1 MNEQEFGSAPIG
13 RLFIRCTIPAMV
25 GMGFSAIYSI
35 TDGIFVGHFI
45 GQEALAAV
53 NLVMPII
60 MIITALADMVATG
73 SSVRISILLG
83 RNDHREANRVFTVC
97 LGLITAIAT
106 VFGLFGCLFARP
118 IIGLM
123 GADGLTADYAVE
135 YLRVFALFMPLC
147 CIYYSTDNYLRVCGR
162 VNLSM
167 TINIV
172 CSLLNIALDVLLI
185 VVLEQG
191 LWAAAVAS
199 CVSMSL
205 GAVWALV
212 PFVRR
217 KLPLVFSKGWIGMRQ
232 MLVIVAN
239 GSSEFFV
246 SIAGSLFAVV
256 VNVVLLRLGG
266 STAVAAAAI
275 VEYVASLTGMVI
287 HSMVDA
293 LQPAVSYCFGAGLL
307 QRMRRIQ
314 RAVMAASAVLSL
326 LSMLFLLFGGRLLLP
341 FFIKD
346 GDAALYDLSLRA
358 MQLYALSYL
367 VSWIDGTL
375 SGFMTAVERPFH
387 SIAISLLS
395 TFVFPLLFLAVLVPL
410 WGLDGVWLLHFVAG
424 VFSAAAAILIVRRV
438 RLQEPP
444 SSPPVASFFQPTLSL
459 DFIRPFLA
467 MPKLKQV
474 WLWSSGLTKTF
485 NYRRKAHI

>member
-1 MNEQEFGSAPIG
+1 
-13 RLFIRCTIPAMV
+13 MV

-35 TDGIFVGHFI
+35 TDGIFVGHYI

-53 NLVMPII
+53 NLVMPVI

-83 RNDHREANRVFTVC
+83 RDDDKVDSRQGDENYAIRSDGRIVRNDDEVNRVFTVC
-97 LGLITAIAT
+97 LGLITFIAAF
-106 VFGLFGCLFARP
+106 FGLLGYLFSRQL
-118 IIGLM
+118 IGLM
-123 GADGLTADYAVE
+123 GAEGQTAEYAVE
-135 YLRVFALFMPLC
+135 YLRMFALFMPFC

-162 VNLSM
+162 VKLSM

-172 CSLLNIALDVLLI
+172 CSLLNIVLDVLLI

-199 CVSMSL
+199 CISMSL
-205 GAVWALV
+205 GAVWSLV

-217 KLPLVFSKGWIGMRQ
+217 KLPLVFTKGWIGGRQ
-232 MLVIVAN
+232 MLTIMAN
-239 GSSEFFV
+239 GSSEFFI
-246 SIAGSLFAVV
+246 SIAGSLFAVIF
-256 VNVVLLRLGG
+256 NVVLLRLGG

-275 VEYVASLTGMVI
+275 VEYVQSLTGMVI

-307 QRMRRIQ
+307 KRMKRIQ
-314 RAVMAASAVLSL
+314 RAVMTASAVLSL
-326 LSMLFLLFGGRLLLP
+326 ASMLFLLFGGRLLLP

-346 GDAALYDLSLRA
+346 GDAALYALSLRA

-375 SGFMTAVERPFH
+375 SGFMTAVERPLH
-387 SIAISLLS
+387 SLSISMLS
-395 TFVFPLLFLAVLVPL
+395 TFFFPLLFMAVLVPL
-410 WGLDGVWLLHFVAG
+410 WQLDGVWLLHFVAG
-424 VFSAAAAILIVRRV
+424 IFSAAAAIFIVRSV
-438 RLQEPP
+438 KLQEAP
-444 SSPPVASFFQPTLSL
+444 SALPIAAFFQPTLS
-459 DFIRPFLA
+459 
-467 MPKLKQV
+467 
-474 WLWSSGLTKTF
+474 F
-485 NYRRKAHI
+485 NYRRKNKIR

>member
-1 MNEQEFGSAPIG
+1 MNEKEFGSAPIG
-13 RLFIRCTIPAMV
+13 RLFVQCTVPAMV

-35 TDGIFVGHFI
+35 TDAIFVGHFI

-83 RNDHREANRVFTVC
+83 RNNHTEANRVFTVC
-97 LGLITAIAT
+97 LGLIATIAT
-106 VFGLFGCLFARP
+106 VFGLLGCLLARP

-123 GADGLTADYAVE
+123 GAEGLTANYAVE

-147 CIYYSTDNYLRVCGR
+147 CIYYSTDNYLRVCGQ

-172 CSLLNIALDVLLI
+172 CSLLNIVLDVVLI
-185 VVLEQG
+185 VVLKQG

-205 GAVWALV
+205 GAGWSLV

-217 KLPLVFSKGWIGMRQ
+217 KLPLVFAKGWIGMRQ
-232 MLVIVAN
+232 MLAILTN

-246 SIAGSLFAVV
+246 SIAGSLFAVII
-256 VNVVLLRLGG
+256 NVVLLRLGG
-266 STAVAAAAI
+266 ATAVAAAAI
-275 VEYVASLTGMVI
+275 VEYVQSLTGMII

-346 GDAALYDLSLRA
+346 GDAALYALSLRA
-358 MQLYALSYL
+358 MQLYAFSYL

-375 SGFMTAVERPFH
+375 SGFMTAVERPLQ
-387 SIAISLLS
+387 SLAISLLG
-395 TFVFPLLFLAVLVPL
+395 TFFFPLLFMAVLVPL
-410 WGLDGVWLLHFVAG
+410 WGLDGVWLLDFVAG
-424 VFSAAAAILIVRRV
+424 VFSAAAAIIIVRRAQ
-438 RLQEPP
+438 LQEPP
-444 SSPPVASFFQPTLSL
+444 SALPVASFFQPTLS
-459 DFIRPFLA
+459 
-467 MPKLKQV
+467 
-474 WLWSSGLTKTF
+474 F
-485 NYRRKAHI
+485 NYRRKNKIR

>member
-1 MNEQEFGSAPIG
+1 MNEQEFGLAPIG
-13 RLFIRCTIPAMV
+13 KLFVRCTVPAMV

-83 RNDHREANRVFTVC
+83 QAGNKEANHVFTVC
-97 LGLITAIAT
+97 LGLIATIAT
-106 VFGLFGCLFARP
+106 VFGLLGCLFARQ

-123 GADGLTADYAVE
+123 GAEGLTADYAVE

-147 CIYYSTDNYLRVCGR
+147 CIYYSTDNYLRVCGQ

-172 CSLLNIALDVLLI
+172 CSLLNIVLDVLLI

-199 CVSMSL
+199 CASMSI
-205 GAVWALV
+205 GAVWSLV
-212 PFVRR
+212 PLVRR

-232 MLVIVAN
+232 MLAIVAN

-256 VNVVLLRLGG
+256 NIVLLRLGG

-287 HSMVDA
+287 HSMTDA
-293 LQPAVSYCFGAGLL
+293 LQPAISYCFGAGLL

-314 RAVMAASAVLSL
+314 RVVMSAAAILSL
-326 LSMLFLLFGGRLLLP
+326 LSMLFLMFGGRLLLP

-346 GDAALYDLSLRA
+346 GDAAFYALSIRA
-358 MQLYALSYL
+358 MQLYAFSYL

-375 SGFMTAVERPFH
+375 AGFMTAVERPWH
-387 SIAISLLS
+387 SLAISLLG
-395 TFVFPLLFLAVLVPL
+395 TCVYPLLFLAVLVPL
-410 WGLDGVWLLHFVAG
+410 WGLDGVWIHHVVAG
-424 VFSAAAAILIVRRV
+424 VFSAVTAILIVRRV

-444 SSPPVASFFQPTLSL
+444 SAPPIASFFQPTIS
-459 DFIRPFLA
+459 
-467 MPKLKQV
+467 
-474 WLWSSGLTKTF
+474 F
-485 NYRRKAHI
+485 NYRR

>member
-13 RLFIRCTIPAMV
+13 SLFVRCTVPAMV

-83 RNDHREANRVFTVC
+83 SGNNKEANRVFTVC
-97 LGLITAIAT
+97 LGLIATIAT
-106 VFGLFGCLFARP
+106 VFGLLGCLFARQ

-123 GADGLTADYAVE
+123 GAEGLTADYAVE

-147 CIYYSTDNYLRVCGR
+147 CIYYSTDNYLRVCGQ

-172 CSLLNIALDVLLI
+172 CSLLNIVLDVLLI

-199 CVSMSL
+199 CASMSI
-205 GAVWALV
+205 GALWSLV
-212 PFVRR
+212 PFVV
-217 KLPLVFSKGWIGMRQ
+217 KTAKPSYTMSSLPLVFSKGWIGMRQ
-232 MLVIVAN
+232 LLAIVAN

-256 VNVVLLRLGG
+256 VNIVLLRLGG

-287 HSMVDA
+287 HSMTDA
-293 LQPAVSYCFGAGLL
+293 LQPAISYCFGAGLL

-314 RAVMAASAVLSL
+314 RVVMSAAAVLSL

-346 GDAALYDLSLRA
+346 GDAALYALSIRA
-358 MQLYALSYL
+358 MQLYAFSYL

-375 SGFMTAVERPFH
+375 AGFMTAVERPWH
-387 SIAISLLS
+387 SLAISLLG
-395 TFVFPLLFLAVLVPL
+395 TCVYPLLFLAVLVHL
-410 WGLDGVWLLHFVAG
+410 WGLDGVWIHHVVAG
-424 VFSAAAAILIVRRV
+424 VFSAVTAILIVRRV
-438 RLQEPP
+438 RLAEPP
-444 SSPPVASFFQPTLSL
+444 SAPPIASFFQPTSV
-459 DFIRPFLA
+459 RPLFSA
-467 MPKLKQV
+467 KA
-474 WLWSSGLTKTF
+474 
-485 NYRRKAHI
+485 RRLFMRQK

>member
-1 MNEQEFGSAPIG
+1 
-13 RLFIRCTIPAMV
+13 MV
-25 GMGFSAIYSI
+25 GMGFSAVYSI

-53 NLVMPII
+53 NLVMPVI

-83 RNDHREANRVFTVC
+83 RDGHTEAHRVFTVC

-106 VFGLFGCLFARP
+106 VFGLLGFLLARP
-118 IIGLM
+118 LIGLM

-205 GAVWALV
+205 GAVWSLV
-212 PFVRR
+212 PFVRK
-217 KLPLVFSKGWIGMRQ
+217 KLPLVLSKGWIGMRQ
-232 MLVIVAN
+232 MLAILAN

-246 SIAGSLFAVV
+246 SIAGSLFAVII
-256 VNVVLLRLGG
+256 NVVLLRLGG

-307 QRMRRIQ
+307 RRMKRIQ

-346 GDAALYDLSLRA
+346 GDAGLYAMSLRA

-375 SGFMTAVERPFH
+375 SGFMTAVERPLH
-387 SIAISLLS
+387 SLSISLLS
-395 TFVFPLLFLAVLVPL
+395 TFFFPLLFMAVLVPL
-410 WGLDGVWLLHFVAG
+410 WSLDGVWLLHFVAG

-438 RLQEPP
+438 RLQELTNEARAEQTRLLSLARRRKGGTQPP
-444 SSPPVASFFQPTLSL
+444 STPTVTTFFPPTLS
-459 DFIRPFLA
+459 
-467 MPKLKQV
+467 
-474 WLWSSGLTKTF
+474 F
-485 NYRRKAHI
+485 NYRRKNKTR

>member
-1 MNEQEFGSAPIG
+1 MNEKEFGSAPIG
-13 RLFIRCTIPAMV
+13 RLFVKCTIPAMV

-35 TDGIFVGHFI
+35 TDGIFVGHYI

-53 NLVMPII
+53 NLVMPVI

-83 RNDHREANRVFTVC
+83 RGEDMVASSQGSESLPICTKGRVVRDDDEVNRVFTVC
-97 LGLITAIAT
+97 LGLIASIAM
-106 VFGLFGCLFARP
+106 VFGLLGCLFSRQL
-118 IIGLM
+118 IGLM
-123 GADGLTADYAVE
+123 GAEGLTAEYAVE
-135 YLRVFALFMPLC
+135 YLRVFALFMPFC

-162 VNLSM
+162 VKLSM
-167 TINIV
+167 IINIV
-172 CSLLNIALDVLLI
+172 CSLLNIVLDVLLI
-185 VVLEQG
+185 VVLKQG

-199 CVSMSL
+199 CISMSL
-205 GAVWALV
+205 GAVWSLV

-217 KLPLVFSKGWIGMRQ
+217 KLPLAFTKGWIGGRQ
-232 MLVIVAN
+232 MLTIMAN

-256 VNVVLLRLGG
+256 FNVVLLRLGG

-275 VEYVASLTGMVI
+275 VEYVQSLTGMVI

-307 QRMRRIQ
+307 QRMKRIQ
-314 RAVMAASAVLSL
+314 RAVMTASAVLSL
-326 LSMLFLLFGGRLLLP
+326 ASMLFLLFGGRLLLP

-346 GDAALYDLSLRA
+346 GDAALFALSLRA

-375 SGFMTAVERPFH
+375 SGFMTAVERPLH
-387 SIAISLLS
+387 SLSISMLS
-395 TFVFPLLFLAVLVPL
+395 TFIFPLLFMAVLVPF
-410 WGLDGVWLLHFVAG
+410 WQLDGVWLLHFVAG
-424 VFSAAAAILIVRRV
+424 IFSAAAAIFIVRSV
-438 RLQEPP
+438 QLQETP
-444 SSPPVASFFQPTLSL
+444 STLPVIAFFQPTLS
-459 DFIRPFLA
+459 
-467 MPKLKQV
+467 
-474 WLWSSGLTKTF
+474 F
-485 NYRRKAHI
+485 NYRRKNKIK

>member
-13 RLFIRCTIPAMV
+13 RLFIRCTVPAMV

-83 RNDHREANRVFTVC
+83 RNAHREANRVFTVC

-106 VFGLFGCLFARP
+106 VFGLLGCLFARP

-172 CSLLNIALDVLLI
+172 CSLLNIAFDVLLI

-205 GAVWALV
+205 GAVWSLV

-217 KLPLVFSKGWIGMRQ
+217 KLPLVFSKGWIGIRQ
-232 MLVIVAN
+232 MLAILAN

-246 SIAGSLFAVV
+246 SIAGSLFAVII
-256 VNVVLLRLGG
+256 NVVLLRLGG
-266 STAVAAAAI
+266 ATAVAAAAI
-275 VEYVASLTGMVI
+275 VEYVQSLTGMVI

-314 RAVMAASAVLSL
+314 RAVMVASAVLSL

-341 FFIKD
+341 FFIKG
-346 GDAALYDLSLRA
+346 GDTALYALSLRA

-375 SGFMTAVERPFH
+375 SGFMTAVERPLQ
-387 SIAISLLS
+387 SLTTSLLS
-395 TFVFPLLFLAVLVPL
+395 TFVFPLLFMAVLVPL

-424 VFSAAAAILIVRRV
+424 VFSAAAAILIVHRV
-438 RLQEPP
+438 RLQAPP
-444 SSPPVASFFQPTLSL
+444 SAPPMASFYQPTSV
-459 DFIRPFLA
+459 RPLFHA
-467 MPKLKQV
+467 KA
-474 WLWSSGLTKTF
+474 
-485 NYRRKAHI
+485 RRLFMRQK

>member
-13 RLFIRCTIPAMV
+13 RLFVRCTVPAMV
-25 GMGFSAIYSI
+25 GMGFSAIYAI

-83 RNDHREANRVFTVC
+83 RNDHGEANRVFTVC
-97 LGLITAIAT
+97 LGLITAITT
-106 VFGLFGCLFARP
+106 VFGLLGCLFARP

-172 CSLLNIALDVLLI
+172 CSLLNIVLDVLLI

-191 LWAAAVAS
+191 LWAAAIAS

-205 GAVWALV
+205 GAVWSLV
-212 PFVRR
+212 PFVRKR
-217 KLPLVFSKGWIGMRQ
+217 LPLVFSWGWIGGRQ
-232 MLVIVAN
+232 MLAILTN
-239 GSSEFFV
+239 GSSEFFI
-246 SIAGSLFAVV
+246 SIAGSLFAVII
-256 VNVVLLRLGG
+256 NVVLLRLGG
-266 STAVAAAAI
+266 ATAVAAAAI
-275 VEYVASLTGMVI
+275 VEYVQSLTGMVI

-307 QRMRRIQ
+307 KRMRRIQ

-346 GDAALYDLSLRA
+346 GDASLYALSLRA

-395 TFVFPLLFLAVLVPL
+395 TFVFPLLFLAALVPL

-444 SSPPVASFFQPTLSL
+444 SSPPVASFFQPTLS
-459 DFIRPFLA
+459 
-467 MPKLKQV
+467 
-474 WLWSSGLTKTF
+474 F
-485 NYRRKAHI
+485 NYRRKNKIR